1 MADVPGISGFQARG
15 GGRVGTALL
24 TLPIAAVPALE
35 GACGCRASNGLCD
48 SEIIGSRL
56 RGEQPVVSQI
66 QTAAAEKGASNI

>member
-48 SEIIGSRL
+48 S
-56 RGEQPVVSQI
+56 V
-66 QTAAAEKGASNI
+66 K